1 MAVYAKDR
9 KKTATQYI
17 VTAQA
22 LQTAVIKYLMNEKH
36 ISKKWRYMLVQD
48 AVNKVCELLDNVV
61 ASNSVYP
68 NTEEK
73 LQLRKKYLQT
83 AAINAYQ
90 IENKFQCMVRVI
102 ETVKIK
108 DLENVM
114 SLLFD
119 EINLLK
125 GAYQNAKLV
134 K

>member
-1 MAVYAKDR
+1 MVKNSFGQKLKQAIKAKR
-9 KKTATQYI
+9 LTQE
-17 VTAQA
+17 A
-22 LQTAVIKYLMNEKH
+22 LAELAGINEKH

-68 NTEEK
+68 NTAAT
-73 LQLRKKYLQT
+73 LQLRTTYLQA

-90 IENKFQCMVRVI
+90 LENKFQCMVRVI

-119 EINLLK
+119 EVNLLK

>member
-1 MAVYAKDR
+1 
-9 KKTATQYI
+9 
-17 VTAQA
+17 
-22 LQTAVIKYLMNEKH
+22 
-36 ISKKWRYMLVQD
+36 MLVQD

-108 DLENVM
+108 NLESIM

-119 EINLLK
+119 EVNLLK

>member
-22 LQTAVIKYLMNEKH
+22 LQTAVIKYLMNENH

-73 LQLRKKYLQT
+73 LQLQQKVF
-83 AAINAYQ
+83 AGGGVNAYQ
-90 IENKFQCMVRVI
+90 LENKFQCMVRVI

-108 DLENVM
+108 NLETIM

-119 EINLLK
+119 EVNLLK